1 MKVLPSHVL
10 VEFLLF
16 GVMALTALW
25 GLAYA
30 WWHWRLGL
38 AKETLPYWRRILASV
53 GLVAVSVQ
61 ALLFV
66 LSWTRIGRNPLLF
79 VQWEKWLNPTFIIA
93 VPAILA
99 GEGTARWWLLSSSVL
114 LFVMCYLFTLT
125 A

>member
-1 MKVLPSHVL
+1 MKVLPSHVV

-16 GVMALTALW
+16 GVMTLTAFW

-30 WWHWRLGL
+30 WWYWRLGL
-38 AKETLPYWRRILASV
+38 AKETLPYWRRILASI

-79 VQWEKWLNPTFIIA
+79 GQWENWLKPTFIIA
-93 VPAILA
+93 VPSILA
-99 GEGTARWWLLSSSVL
+99 GKGTARWWLLSSSVL
-114 LFVMCYLFTLT
+114 LFVMCFLFTLT